1 MPLRGQPE
9 HPLAPCHQIAQ
20 LAQPGMRGGRAIL
33 DQRQAKGVEET
44 HLCADSRQFE
54 VPISAKGAAT
64 LCGSFPDQAQA
75 EPSAKIPSD
84 CRMIGTAFSAISR
97 GRAKMTCPRKPKSST
112 TVSSRH
118 STVACLMRAVDSSTD
133 RAPAGP
139 TASAKP
145 APLTKDAPFHGSA
158 NAKGVLFIT

>member
-1 MPLRGQPE
+1 MPLRGRPE
-9 HPLAPCHQIAQ
+9 HPLAPRHQIAQ
-20 LAQPGMRGGRAIL
+20 LAQPGMRGDRAIL
-33 DQRQAKGVEET
+33 GQRQAKGVEET

-54 VPISAKGAAT
+54 VPISAKGAAS
-64 LCGSFPDQAQA
+64 LCGSFHDQAQA
-75 EPSAKIPSD
+75 EPNAKIPSD

-118 STVACLMRAVDSSTD
+118 STGAGSMRAADSSTD

-145 APLTKDAPFHGSA
+145 APLTEDAPCPGSDTA
-158 NAKGVLFIT
+158 RGVLFIT